1 MYVTRRGKSNWTSSP
16 RRYHSST
23 RCTANECRISRARDK
38 RHCFGTHAALFGVNP
53 WRLQGWMGHKR
64 IEETMLY
71 VHVADVHAR
80 ELPAEIRDAAIGEAD
95 PDARI
100 VRMLGARGTSV
111 PRNEGVAAET
121 RVVTAA

>member
-1 MYVTRRGKSNWTSSP
+1 MARICRKAGLPV
-16 RRYHSST
+16 RYWHTLRHSL
-23 RCTANECRISRARDK
+23 
-38 RHCFGTHAALFGVNP
+38 GTHAALFGVNP

-71 VHVADVHAR
+71 VHLADDHAR

-100 VRMLGARGTSV
+100 VRMLGAHGTFV
-111 PRNEGVAAET
+111 PRTEGTATGTVG
-121 RVVTAA
+121 VTAA